1 MTDDT
6 LRPARRVLHV
16 CYCCSDLDRASSFF
30 VDGFAMRKTMGTPAN
45 KSSGAI
51 LGLDGDVV
59 SPTHFVYD
67 VRGPRTSPAI
77 EVQAWVEPPLT
88 GTPLDDP
95 TRVGIQAL
103 GFAVPDVDATTKAL
117 TASGCAVR
125 GSGPSPFDGSA
136 WVTLRDPTGVTIDV
150 VEDAAIPAGESRLR
164 HLRVTCS
171 DLEASRAWYEGVGFA
186 ALGDAANITDMS
198 FLDHDRTGVSAHALH
213 LRLPDEPF
221 EVILV
226 EWRSP
231 PGHGQRGERAEPR
244 RALPR
249 RPRCR
254 RHARLVRGDV
264 GRGLGLRAAADE
276 HRDDW
281 HTRPADVDLLPPRPR
296 RGSLRARRA
305 AALRLPLK
313 HARPVQPSAR
323 CRRARAASRNG
334 WRARVS
340 ASAPAAML
348 ASAPT
353 RTIVPTGGPL
363 SPGRGR
369 TAPA

>member
-125 GSGPSPFDGSA
+125 GSGPSPFDVSA

-186 ALGDAANITDMS
+186 ALGDAANMTDMS
-198 FLDHDRTGVSAHALH
+198 FLDHDRTGASAHALH

-226 EWRSP
+226 EWGSP
-231 PGHGQRGERAEPR
+231 PGHGRAVSEPNHAGLYRAALGVDDTRASYAAMSAAGWVFERPPMSIEMTGTPVPPMWICF
-244 RALPR
+244 LHDPDGVPFELVE
-249 RPRCR
+249 RPR
-254 RHARLVRGDV
+254 
-264 GRGLGLRAAADE
+264 
-276 HRDDW
+276 
-281 HTRPADVDLLPPRPR
+281 
-296 RGSLRARRA
+296 
-305 AALRLPLK
+305 
-313 HARPVQPSAR
+313 SAFR
-323 CRRARAASRNG
+323 
-334 WRARVS
+334 
-340 ASAPAAML
+340 
-348 ASAPT
+348 
-353 RTIVPTGGPL
+353 
-363 SPGRGR
+363 
-369 TAPA
+369 